1 MSEEVAAF
9 KLVLGMG
16 LPEASR
22 QWVLNRI
29 SSNPQNSLKNVQGP
43 QTPSSVLQGLQAAKS
58 KNSNP
63 SILLEVKSS
72 LNELFAQQ
80 IQDVDLTKEG
90 DQHELSELSE
100 LNVSQISQNGQKST
114 PRGGNVNKQKM
125 KQVGRQLY
133 QPTGQKRMLPSHLG
147 NDGNKRFK
155 VKQEEAAQSNK
166 VSELKRNLKGM
177 NIELKIQP
185 PAPKPT
191 GLSFSNISE
200 IKNLLKKEPAL
211 QSKPTSN
218 QVASTFP
225 KRQNPVQLSR
235 VSSNQLS
242 QPMVT
247 RIHNC
252 LLCRFRSTLKNCQKI
267 FFAKILQ
274 YFFILVSL
282 QRC

>member
-29 SSNPQNSLKNVQGP
+29 STNSQSSLKNFQGP

-72 LNELFAQQ
+72 LKELFAQQ

-114 PRGGNVNKQKM
+114 PRGGNVNKPKM
-125 KQVGRQLY
+125 KQVGRQWH
-133 QPTGQKRMLPSHLG
+133 QPTGQKRMLPSHLS

-155 VKQEEAAQSNK
+155 MKQEEAAQSNK

-218 QVASTFP
+218 QVFSTFP

-235 VSSNQLS
+235 VSSNHLS
-242 QPMVT
+242 KPMVT

-252 LLCRFRSTLKNCQKI
+252 LLCRFRSTSLPKNYS
-267 FFAKILQ
+267 LQ
-274 YFFILVSL
+274 YSNLCNILSL
-282 QRC
+282 

>member
-29 SSNPQNSLKNVQGP
+29 SSNLQSSLKNVQGP

-58 KNSNP
+58 KNSSP

-72 LNELFAQQ
+72 LKELFARE

-114 PRGGNVNKQKM
+114 PRGGNVNKPKM
-125 KQVGRQLY
+125 KQVGRQLH
-133 QPTGQKRMLPSHLG
+133 QPSGQKRMLPSHLS

-155 VKQEEAAQSNK
+155 MKQEEAAQSNK

-218 QVASTFP
+218 QVFSTFP

-252 LLCRFRSTLKNCQKI
+252 LLCRFRSTLKKYSQH
-267 FFAKILQ
+267 
-274 YFFILVSL
+274 YSL
-282 QRC
+282 QKFYLCNISSS

>member
-29 SSNPQNSLKNVQGP
+29 STNSQSSLKNVQGP

-72 LNELFAQQ
+72 LKELFAQQ

-100 LNVSQISQNGQKST
+100 LNASQISRNGQKST

-125 KQVGRQLY
+125 KQVGRQWH
-133 QPTGQKRMLPSHLG
+133 QPTGQKRMLPGPPSHVSIE
-147 NDGNKRFK
+147 GNKRFK

-218 QVASTFP
+218 QVFSTFP

-235 VSSNQLS
+235 VSSNHLS
-242 QPMVT
+242 KPMVT

-252 LLCRFRSTLKNCQKI
+252 LLCRFRSTSLPKNYS
-267 FFAKILQ
+267 LQ
-274 YFFILVSL
+274 YSNLCNILSL
-282 QRC
+282 